1 MEAPGA
7 FRHEKDA
14 DAEDDW
20 PDDTDPND
28 CAPRGCA
35 VHVPGGDGDAVCCVK
50 KVRCAV
56 ETTPLG
62 GTHMRRGCR
71 M

>member
-1 MEAPGA
+1 
-7 FRHEKDA
+7 
-14 DAEDDW
+14 
-20 PDDTDPND
+20 
-28 CAPRGCA
+28 